1 MTAISTFILNYK
13 EKYPSINRIYI
24 PGGKDEESDKIDK
37 TGQDP
42 TKENKNWQDV
52 TTSITTAANAIAE
65 YKSVIAELNS
75 GLIQSYK
82 QQQKLV
88 TEVTAFA
95 ETTTF
100 FEEREKN
107 LIKTFKVGTATLMH
121 RTLAYSS
128 LRTKLKATN
137 DEMVQ
142 YRATMETAAPL
153 TAKMFADI
161 EASEDTRDA
170 KAKNYLE
177 TQARSYRYLE
187 QNTSLTQQQQADL
200 AGYAA
205 SQGKNIGQV
214 IAGVQAMSE
223 AYGAAIDPAE
233 TVDIIFEGLAN
244 TSADVVAHY
253 SKMPGNL
260 DSTILKS
267 KKLGVS
273 MDQLHKIGEGMLD
286 IETSVG
292 KELEYQ
298 LLSGQRL
305 EKNGKSITNAF
316 REATIMG
323 DADKSL
329 QALNDVFDTQK
340 TVLEGTNFA
349 AKKSLAENL
358 GMSTKEL
365 QLMYQKKKLSEQI
378 NDELKDSGK
387 EYDLNKMDDEAKKK
401 LIIELESKTDD
412 NSKLL
417 LDKLTKLNENEKRN
431 ESPAV
436 TITKQLQSIMD
447 DGLDVYMM
455 TNGKYIKEDAEKKR
469 IEARKSA
476 VRMATAT
483 TGSMEVYQNEKVV
496 KLSGAADVDA
506 RKRKIARQ
514 PVEDISKLNPLLKT
528 LTTTVMSAFDKVV
541 NITLPEP
548 MDVDAKVVY
557 IKGPTEIIDSKENR
571 ARGGILTETK
581 YATGGV
587 LFGPS
592 HARGGI
598 PTRFGE
604 LEGGEAIINKKST
617 QKYAPL
623 LSKINEAE
631 GGVKFANGGVTNT
644 TNKNQTI
651 RSNVNYITNNV
662 ISQTSTNLE
671 KQIAVLANEI
681 TKLHSNTDKGKT
693 QSNTTDIVSS
703 ITKAISNLKL
713 DVHVTVDPLDPMK
726 IKKEMAFRANNLNTV
741 TYKK

>member
-1 MTAISTFILNYK
+1 
-13 EKYPSINRIYI
+13 
-24 PGGKDEESDKIDK
+24 
-37 TGQDP
+37 
-42 TKENKNWQDV
+42 
-52 TTSITTAANAIAE
+52 
-65 YKSVIAELNS
+65 
-75 GLIQSYK
+75 
-82 QQQKLV
+82 
-88 TEVTAFA
+88 
-95 ETTTF
+95 
-100 FEEREKN
+100 
-107 LIKTFKVGTATLMH
+107 
-121 RTLAYSS
+121 
-128 LRTKLKATN
+128 
-137 DEMVQ
+137 
-142 YRATMETAAPL
+142 
-153 TAKMFADI
+153 
-161 EASEDTRDA
+161 
-170 KAKNYLE
+170 
-177 TQARSYRYLE
+177 
-187 QNTSLTQQQQADL
+187 
-200 AGYAA
+200 
-205 SQGKNIGQV
+205 
-214 IAGVQAMSE
+214 
-223 AYGAAIDPAE
+223 
-233 TVDIIFEGLAN
+233 
-244 TSADVVAHY
+244 
-253 SKMPGNL
+253 
-260 DSTILKS
+260 
-267 KKLGVS
+267 
-273 MDQLHKIGEGMLD
+273 
-286 IETSVG
+286 
-292 KELEYQ
+292 
-298 LLSGQRL
+298 
-305 EKNGKSITNAF
+305 
-316 REATIMG
+316 
-323 DADKSL
+323 
-329 QALNDVFDTQK
+329 
-340 TVLEGTNFA
+340 
-349 AKKSLAENL
+349 
-358 GMSTKEL
+358 
-365 QLMYQKKKLSEQI
+365 MYQKKKLSEQI
-378 NDELKDSGK
+378 NDNLKDSGK
-387 EYDLNKMDDEAKKK
+387 EYDLNKMDDAAKQALKV
-401 LIIELESKTDD
+401 ELEKNPNDP

-417 LDKLTKLNENEKRN
+417 LAKLTELNENEKRN

-436 TITKQLQSIMD
+436 TITKQLQSIID

-455 TNGKYIKEDAEKKR
+455 TNGKYIKEGAEKKR
-469 IEARKSA
+469 TDARKSV

-496 KLSGAADVDA
+496 KLSGAADLNA

-514 PVEDISKLNPLLKT
+514 PVEDISKLSPLLNT
-528 LTTTVMSAFDKVV
+528 LTKTVMSAFDKVV

-548 MDVDAKVVY
+548 MSVAANVVY
-557 IKGPTEIIDSKENR
+557 IKGPDGIIDSKEEK